1 MTVTI
6 PATAPE
12 VDPTKPPP
20 AEYLPDYEQFVTED
34 DAPVDNFFSEKQ
46 QRLLTEP
53 LYSAR
58 TAERLGRPLLAA
70 ANVGV
75 FYGEGQP
82 AIVPDALVSLDVE
95 LAADLWPK
103 PNRSYFIWRFGKP
116 PDAVVEIVSNREGG
130 ELGSKRERYAQ
141 LGVAYYVVF
150 DPQRVLGEE
159 VLRCYE
165 LRGRTYAPCAGG
177 WLEDIGLGVRLW
189 EGEYEGVKA
198 VWLRWCDREGNVI
211 PTGAELAEA
220 ERARAEE
227 EQRRAEAERARAE
240 EEQRRAEEARQRAE
254 AERQRA
260 EEEQRRAEEA
270 RQRAEAERQRAEE
283 AQRRAEEARQRA
295 EAERQRAER
304 LAARLRALGI
314 DPDAEGI

>member
-20 AEYLPDYEQFVTED
+20 AEYLPDYDQFVTED

-58 TAERLGRPLLAA
+58 MAERLGRPLLAA

-82 AIVPDALVSLDVE
+82 AIVPDALVSLDVA

-150 DPQRVLGEE
+150 DPQRLLGEE
-159 VLRCYE
+159 ALRCYE
-165 LRGRTYAPCAGG
+165 LRGRTYAPCAEN
-177 WLEDIGLGVRLW
+177 WLGDIGLGVRLW
-189 EGEYEGVKA
+189 AGEYEGVKA
-198 VWLRWCDREGNVI
+198 VWLRWCDQEGNII
-211 PTGAELAEA
+211 PTGAELAAA
-220 ERARAEE
+220 ERQRAEE
-227 EQRRAEAERARAE
+227 EQRRAEAERA
-240 EEQRRAEEARQRAE
+240 
-254 AERQRA
+254 
-260 EEEQRRAEEA
+260 
-270 RQRAEAERQRAEE
+270 
-283 AQRRAEEARQRA
+283 
-295 EAERQRAER
+295 RAER

-314 DPDAEGI
+314 DPDAEAI

>member
-1 MTVTI
+1 MTITA
-6 PATAPE
+6 ATAPE

-130 ELGSKRERYAQ
+130 ELARKRERYAH

-159 VLRCYE
+159 ILQCYE

-220 ERARAEE
+220 ERARAEAERARAEE

-240 EEQRRAEEARQRAE
+240 EEQRRAE
-254 AERQRA
+254 
-260 EEEQRRAEEA
+260 
-270 RQRAEAERQRAEE
+270 AERQRAEE
-283 AQRRAEEARQRA
+283 AQRRAEAERARAEEAQRRA
-295 EAERQRAER
+295 EAERARAER

-314 DPDAEGI
+314 DPDAEGIEAASGV

>member
-1 MTVTI
+1 MTI
-6 PATAPE
+6 TAAPVPK

-20 AEYLPDYEQFVTED
+20 AEYLPDYDQFVTED

-58 TAERLGRPLLAA
+58 MAERLGRPLLAA

-130 ELGSKRERYAQ
+130 ELGSKRERYAR

-150 DPQRVLGEE
+150 DPQRLLGEE
-159 VLRCYE
+159 ALRCYE

-177 WLEDIGLGVRLW
+177 WLGDIGLGVRLW
-189 EGEYEGVKA
+189 EGEYEGVTA

-220 ERARAEE
+220 ERARAEA
-227 EQRRAEAERARAE
+227 EQRRAEAERA
-240 EEQRRAEEARQRAE
+240 
-254 AERQRA
+254 
-260 EEEQRRAEEA
+260 
-270 RQRAEAERQRAEE
+270 
-283 AQRRAEEARQRA
+283 
-295 EAERQRAER
+295 RAER

-314 DPDAEGI
+314 DPDAEAI

>member
-1 MTVTI
+1 
-6 PATAPE
+6 
-12 VDPTKPPP
+12 
-20 AEYLPDYEQFVTED
+20 VTED

-58 TAERLGRPLLAA
+58 VAERLGRPLLP

-103 PNRSYFIWRFGKP
+103 ANRSYFIWRFGKP

-130 ELGSKRERYAQ
+130 ELARKRERYAQ

-150 DPQRVLGEE
+150 DPQRLLGEE
-159 VLRCYE
+159 LLQCYE
-165 LRGRTYAPCAGG
+165 LHGRTYALCAGG
-177 WLEDIGLGVRLW
+177 WLRDVGLGVRLW

-198 VWLRWCDREGNVI
+198 VWLRWCDQEGRVI

-220 ERARAEE
+220 ERQRAEA
-227 EQRRAEAERARAE
+227 EQRRAEAERA
-240 EEQRRAEEARQRAE
+240 
-254 AERQRA
+254 
-260 EEEQRRAEEA
+260 
-270 RQRAEAERQRAEE
+270 
-283 AQRRAEEARQRA
+283 
-295 EAERQRAER
+295 RAER

-314 DPDAEGI
+314 NPDVEGI

>member
-1 MTVTI
+1 MNV
-6 PATAPE
+6 ATMPE

-20 AEYLPDYEQFVTED
+20 AEYLPDYDQFVTED

-58 TAERLGRPLLAA
+58 VAERLGRPLLAA

-130 ELGSKRERYAQ
+130 ELARKRERYAH

-159 VLRCYE
+159 MLRCYE

-198 VWLRWCDREGNVI
+198 VWLRWCDQEGNVI

-254 AERQRA
+254 AERARAEEEQQRAEEARQRAEAERARA

-270 RQRAEAERQRAEE
+270 RQRAEAERA
-283 AQRRAEEARQRA
+283 
-295 EAERQRAER
+295 RAER

-314 DPDAEGI
+314 DPDAEAL

>member
-1 MTVTI
+1 MLI
-6 PATAPE
+6 PHPE
-12 VDPTKPPP
+12 SLTPE
-20 AEYLPDYEQFVTED
+20 AW
-34 DAPVDNFFSEKQ
+34 
-46 QRLLTEP
+46 RLVGLT
-53 LYSAR
+53 
-58 TAERLGRPLLAA
+58 LAA

-150 DPQRVLGEE
+150 DPQRLLGEE

-165 LRGRTYAPCAGG
+165 LRGRTYAPCAEN
-177 WLEDIGLGVRLW
+177 WLGDIGLGVRLW

-220 ERARAEE
+220 ERARAE
-227 EQRRAEAERARAE
+227 
-240 EEQRRAEEARQRAE
+240 
-254 AERQRA
+254 
-260 EEEQRRAEEA
+260 
-270 RQRAEAERQRAEE
+270 
-283 AQRRAEEARQRA
+283 
-295 EAERQRAER
+295 R

-314 DPDAEGI
+314 DPDAEAL

>member
-1 MTVTI
+1 MTITA
-6 PATAPE
+6 ATAPE

-58 TAERLGRPLLAA
+58 MAERLGRPLLAA

-103 PNRSYFIWRFGKP
+103 ANRSYFIWRFGKP

-159 VLRCYE
+159 MLRCYE

-177 WLEDIGLGVRLW
+177 WLGDIGLGVRLW

-220 ERARAEE
+220 ERAQAEAERQRAEE

-240 EEQRRAEEARQRAE
+240 EAQRRAE
-254 AERQRA
+254 AERA
-260 EEEQRRAEEA
+260 
-270 RQRAEAERQRAEE
+270 RAEE
-283 AQRRAEEARQRA
+283 AQRRAD
-295 EAERQRAER
+295 AERVRAER

-314 DPDAEGI
+314 DPDAEAL

>member
-1 MTVTI
+1 
-6 PATAPE
+6 
-12 VDPTKPPP
+12 
-20 AEYLPDYEQFVTED
+20 VTED

-58 TAERLGRPLLAA
+58 MAERLGRPLLAA

-130 ELGSKRERYAQ
+130 ELERKRERYAQ

-150 DPQRVLGEE
+150 DPQRLLGEE
-159 VLRCYE
+159 ALRCYE
-165 LRGRTYAPCAGG
+165 LRGRTYAPCAEN
-177 WLEDIGLGVRLW
+177 WLGDIGLGVRLW

-198 VWLRWCDREGNVI
+198 VWLRWCDQKGNVI

-220 ERARAEE
+220 ER
-227 EQRRAEAERARAE
+227 QRAEAE
-240 EEQRRAEEARQRAE
+240 RQRAE

-270 RQRAEAERQRAEE
+270 RQQAAAERQRAEE
-283 AQRRAEEARQRA
+283 EQRRAEEARQQA
-295 EAERQRAER
+295 AAERQRAEEERVRAER

-314 DPDAEGI
+314 DPDAEAL

>member
-1 MTVTI
+1 
-6 PATAPE
+6 
-12 VDPTKPPP
+12 
-20 AEYLPDYEQFVTED
+20 
-34 DAPVDNFFSEKQ
+34 
-46 QRLLTEP
+46 
-53 LYSAR
+53 
-58 TAERLGRPLLAA
+58 
-70 ANVGV
+70 
-75 FYGEGQP
+75 
-82 AIVPDALVSLDVE
+82 VSLDVE

-159 VLRCYE
+159 ALRCYE
-165 LRGRTYAPCAGG
+165 LRGRTYAPCAEN

-189 EGEYEGVKA
+189 DGEYEGVKA
-198 VWLRWCDREGNVI
+198 VWLRWCDQEGNVI

-227 EQRRAEAERARAE
+227 
-240 EEQRRAEEARQRAE
+240 
-254 AERQRA
+254 
-260 EEEQRRAEEA
+260 
-270 RQRAEAERQRAEE
+270 
-283 AQRRAEEARQRA
+283 AQRRA

>member
-1 MTVTI
+1 MNV
-6 PATAPE
+6 ATAPE

-20 AEYLPDYEQFVTED
+20 AEYLPDYDQFVTED

-58 TAERLGRPLLAA
+58 VAERLGRPLLAA

-82 AIVPDALVSLDVE
+82 AIVPDALVSLDVA

-103 PNRSYFIWRFGKP
+103 ANRSYFIWRFGKP

-130 ELGSKRERYAQ
+130 ELGSKRERYAR
-141 LGVAYYVVF
+141 LGVAYYGVF
-150 DPQRVLGEE
+150 DPQRMLGEE
-159 VLRCYE
+159 ILQCYE
-165 LRGRTYAPCAGG
+165 LRGRTYAPCAEN

-198 VWLRWCDREGNVI
+198 VWLRWCDQEGNVI

-220 ERARAEE
+220 ERQRAEE
-227 EQRRAEAERARAE
+227 AQRRAEAERARAE

-254 AERQRA
+254 AERA
-260 EEEQRRAEEA
+260 
-270 RQRAEAERQRAEE
+270 
-283 AQRRAEEARQRA
+283 
-295 EAERQRAER
+295 RAER

-314 DPDAEGI
+314 DPDAEAL

>member
-1 MTVTI
+1 MTITA
-6 PATAPE
+6 ATAPE

-20 AEYLPDYEQFVTED
+20 AEYLPDYDQFVTED

-58 TAERLGRPLLAA
+58 MAERLGRPLLAA

-103 PNRSYFIWRFGKP
+103 ANRSYFIWRFGKP

-130 ELGSKRERYAQ
+130 ELERKRERYAR

-150 DPQRVLGEE
+150 DPQRLLGEE
-159 VLRCYE
+159 ALRCYE

-177 WLEDIGLGVRLW
+177 WLGDIGLGVRLW

-198 VWLRWCDREGNVI
+198 VWLRWCDQKGNVI
-211 PTGAELAEA
+211 PTGAELAAA
-220 ERARAEE
+220 ERGAGGAPWRRGCARWGSTRTPKGS
-227 EQRRAEAERARAE
+227 RRRSAFETGEGASGRRNEDDGDYSGDRAGGGPD
-240 EEQRRAEEARQRAE
+240 QT
-254 AERQRA
+254 
-260 EEEQRRAEEA
+260 
-270 RQRAEAERQRAEE
+270 
-283 AQRRAEEARQRA
+283 
-295 EAERQRAER
+295 
-304 LAARLRALGI
+304 AAGGVSAGL
-314 DPDAEGI
+314 

>member
-1 MTVTI
+1 MTATI

-12 VDPTKPPP
+12 VDLTKPPP
-20 AEYLPDYEQFVTED
+20 AEYLPDYDQFVTED

-58 TAERLGRPLLAA
+58 MAERLGRPLLAA

-130 ELGSKRERYAQ
+130 ELERKRERYAR

-150 DPQRVLGEE
+150 DPQRLLGEE
-159 VLRCYE
+159 ALRCYE
-165 LRGRTYAPCAGG
+165 LRGRTYAPCAEN
-177 WLEDIGLGVRLW
+177 WLGDIGLGVRLW

-220 ERARAEE
+220 ER
-227 EQRRAEAERARAE
+227 
-240 EEQRRAEEARQRAE
+240 QRAE
-254 AERQRA
+254 AE
-260 EEEQRRAEEA
+260 
-270 RQRAEAERQRAEE
+270 
-283 AQRRAEEARQRA
+283 RQRA

-314 DPDAEGI
+314 DPDAGEI

>member
-20 AEYLPDYEQFVTED
+20 AEYLPDYDQFVTED

-58 TAERLGRPLLAA
+58 MAERLGRPLLAA

-130 ELGSKRERYAQ
+130 ELGSKRERYAR

-150 DPQRVLGEE
+150 DPQRMLGEE
-159 VLRCYE
+159 ILQCYE
-165 LRGRTYAPCAGG
+165 LRGRTYAPCAEN
-177 WLEDIGLGVRLW
+177 WLGDIGLGVRLW

-220 ERARAEE
+220 ERARAE
-227 EQRRAEAERARAE
+227 
-240 EEQRRAEEARQRAE
+240 

-260 EEEQRRAEEA
+260 EEEQRRAE
-270 RQRAEAERQRAEE
+270 AERA
-283 AQRRAEEARQRA
+283 
-295 EAERQRAER
+295 RAER

-314 DPDAEGI
+314 DPDEETSAAHQ